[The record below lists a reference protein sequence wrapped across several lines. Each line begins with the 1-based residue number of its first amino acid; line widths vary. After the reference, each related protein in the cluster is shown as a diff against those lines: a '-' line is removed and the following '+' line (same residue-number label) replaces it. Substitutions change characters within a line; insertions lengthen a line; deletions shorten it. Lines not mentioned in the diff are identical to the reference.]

1 MGEAAMYHAHWGLNA
16 TPFGSGASTARGAA
30 AAEQFAEAL
39 ARLQYLV
46 DQRGQVGLVLGVP
59 GTGKTSLLRSFVA
72 ASRRQGLAAAFVVG
86 RHGDE
91 SGLVQQLA
99 REWQVPRTRNTSS
112 VDAWHRISE
121 RLIELRYEQTTAI
134 VALDDLDSCTAGA
147 KGQAERLLR
156 IAQAHEVPLTIVV
169 SSSSQSA
176 TALGGLVDEIELRV
190 DLLPWSEDEMAAH
203 VAQRLF
209 QCGSPTPIFTDEAIT
224 ALHELSGGIPRK
236 VEQIAQLA
244 LLAGAGQQLPEIDAE
259 TLVNAYEQLGV
270 TESGVAQLSEQLL
283 ERL

>member
-1 MGEAAMYHAHWGLNA
+1 MGEAVMYHAHWGLNA

-46 DQRGQVGLVLGVP
+46 DQRGQIGLVLGLP
-59 GTGKTSLLRSFVA
+59 GIGKTKLLKCFVD
-72 ASRRQGLAAAFVVG
+72 ASRRQGLASAFVVG
-86 RHGDE
+86 KHCDE
-91 SGLVQQLA
+91 SGFIQQLA
-99 REWQVPRTRNTSS
+99 REWQVPRTRNTNSA
-112 VDAWHRISE
+112 DALPRITE

-134 VALDDLDSCTAGA
+134 VALDDLDGCSAGA
-147 KGQAERLLR
+147 KSQAERLLR
-156 IAQAHEVPLTIVV
+156 VAQAHEVPLTIVV
-169 SSSSQSA
+169 SSSSQS
-176 TALGGLVDEIELRV
+176 TPALGGLADEIELRV
-190 DLLPWSEDEMAAH
+190 DLHPWSEDEMAEH
-203 VAQRLF
+203 VARRLF

-224 ALHELSGGIPRK
+224 ALHELSGGVPRK

-259 TLVNAYEQLGV
+259 TLLSAYEHL
-270 TESGVAQLSEQLL
+270 GVAQGNEQLL